1 MAFLPQTRFSKGID
15 GHFSELQFCVGV
27 ELPLNFLSVQKPK
40 FPRET
45 AQVAFYRTLR
55 QRVNDYMKS
64 EGASRYA
71 NSNMVIKTILM
82 FALYLVPLG
91 LLLSGAFVAGW
102 QVFLLYV
109 VMGLGMAGIGL
120 NVMHDANHGA
130 FSRSKWLNNALG
142 ASMNL
147 IGSSAFVWKLQHN
160 VLHHSYTNVDG
171 ADEDIS
177 IPFLFRF
184 SPNQPRYWFHRFQ
197 HWYAWFFYG
206 LMTLYRTFFSDY
218 NKLVAYRKQGLIPDK
233 KAYRREWIKL
243 VAWKSGY
250 YLATLILP
258 LVLLPT
264 ATWVVLLSFFVMHFM
279 TGITLAFVFQTA
291 HVMPTSEFPLPD
303 DEGKMEQSWAI
314 HELVTTTNFAPRSR
328 VLSWLIGG
336 LNFQIEHHLFAN
348 ICHVHY
354 PKLSPIVARTAQEF
368 GLPYYTQPTFAHAI
382 VAHLRMLKQLGRG

>member
-1 MAFLPQTRFSKGID
+1 MS
-15 GHFSELQFCVGV
+15 
-27 ELPLNFLSVQKPK
+27 
-40 FPRET
+40 
-45 AQVAFYRTLR
+45 FYRTLR
-55 QRVNDYMKS
+55 RRINEYMQS

-71 NSNMVIKTILM
+71 NSNMVVKTVLM
-82 FALYLVPLG
+82 FLLYLVPLG
-91 LLLSGAFVAGW
+91 MLLSGAFTAGW

-160 VLHHSYTNVDG
+160 VLHHTYTNVEG

-177 IPFLFRF
+177 IPVLFRF
-184 SPNQPRYWFHRFQ
+184 SPHQPRYWFHRFQ

-218 NKLVAYRKQGLIPDK
+218 SKLVAYRKQGLIPD
-233 KAYRREWIKL
+233 ARVYRREWIKL
-243 VAWKSGY
+243 VAWKAGY
-250 YLATLILP
+250 YLATLVLP

-264 ATWVVLLSFFVMHFM
+264 PAWVVLLSFFVMHFM
-279 TGITLAFVFQTA
+279 TGLALSFIFQAA
-291 HVMPTSEFPLPD
+291 HVMPGCAFPLPD
-303 DEGKMEQSWAI
+303 EQGRMDQSWAV
-314 HELVTTTNFAPRSR
+314 HELATTTNFAPRSR
-328 VLSWLIGG
+328 IFSWLIGG
-336 LNFQIEHHLFAN
+336 LNFQIEHHLFSN

-354 PKLSPIVARTAQEF
+354 RKLSPIVAATAREF

-382 VAHLRMLKQLGRG
+382 VAHLRMLRQLGRG